1 MKEQNKINLQIKDYK
16 IKKLMAL
23 LFFPTFLLVLAFI
36 LDTPIEIFRGIYIMI
51 ISPDILLTD
60 YLKIGGIGATFANIA
75 IITIINI
82 IIIYK
87 LRLKLNGFVI
97 AAIFSIIGYAFF
109 GKNIFNVWP
118 MYLGGLI
125 YAKHQKIPFKN
136 ILVIIMFSTA
146 LAPAISELAFCL
158 DFPPMIG
165 ITIAIIFGMFCG
177 YIISPLA
184 ANMNRIHDGYNLYNV
199 GFTVGIIGTVMNSIL
214 RSFGI
219 SISQQQILST
229 EYDLFFRIF
238 LTVFFSLLILFGFIL
253 NKKSFK
259 GYGKI
264 MHYSGKLIT
273 DFTQLVGYGVTFI
286 NMGVMGLLSIAFVI
300 IVGKNGVFNGPV
312 VGAIFAVTGFA
323 AFGKHPKN
331 SIPIMIGIY
340 LAGILKIWDMHSTQ
354 FIIAGL
360 FGTTLAPIAGKY
372 GIFAGIIAGFLHL
385 SVSMNVGLVHGG
397 LILYNNGF
405 AGGLVASIL
414 FPLFDTFKKGD

>member
-1 MKEQNKINLQIKDYK
+1 MNEEKKIRLQINSRE
-16 IKKLMAL
+16 IKKLIILL
-23 LFFPTFLLVLAFI
+23 LFPLLLLVIAFI
-36 LDTPIEIFRGIYIMI
+36 FDSPNKI
-51 ISPDILLTD
+51 ISGLNKIIFSRDILLTD
-60 YLKIGGIGATFANIA
+60 YLEIAGIGATFVNIS

-82 IIIYK
+82 IIICK
-87 LRLKLNGFVI
+87 LRLKLNGFLI

-109 GKNIFNVWP
+109 GKNLFNVWP
-118 MYLGGLI
+118 MYLGGII

-158 DFPPMIG
+158 DFPPIIG
-165 ITIAIIFGMFCG
+165 FSIAVLFGMFCG

-199 GFTVGIIGTVMNSIL
+199 GFTVGIIGTVLNSIL

-219 SISQQQILST
+219 TVSKQQFLST
-229 EYDLFFRIF
+229 QYDTFFKIF
-238 LTVFFSLLILFGFIL
+238 LTLFFALLIIIGFIL
-253 NKKSFK
+253 NNKSFK
-259 GYGKI
+259 GYKKI

-273 DFTQLVGYGVTFI
+273 DFTQLVGYGLTFI
-286 NMGVMGLLSIAFVI
+286 NIGIMGLLSILFVI
-300 IVGKNGVFNGPV
+300 IIGKNGVFNGPV

-331 SIPIMIGIY
+331 TIPIMIGIY

-372 GIFAGIIAGFLHL
+372 GTIAGIIAGFLHL

-405 AGGLVASIL
+405 SGGLVASIL

>member
-1 MKEQNKINLQIKDYK
+1 MNEEKKIRLQINSRE
-16 IKKLMAL
+16 IKKLIILL
-23 LFFPTFLLVLAFI
+23 LFPLLLLVIAFI
-36 LDTPIEIFRGIYIMI
+36 FDSPNKI
-51 ISPDILLTD
+51 ISGLNKIIFSRDILLTD
-60 YLKIGGIGATFANIA
+60 YLEIAGIGATFVNIS

-82 IIIYK
+82 IIICK
-87 LRLKLNGFVI
+87 LRLKLNGFLI

-109 GKNIFNVWP
+109 GKNLFNVWP
-118 MYLGGLI
+118 MYLGGII

-158 DFPPMIG
+158 DFPPIIG
-165 ITIAIIFGMFCG
+165 FSIAVLFGMFCG

-199 GFTVGIIGTVMNSIL
+199 GFTVGIIGTVLNSIL

-219 SISQQQILST
+219 TVSKQQFLST
-229 EYDLFFRIF
+229 QYDTFFKIF
-238 LTVFFSLLILFGFIL
+238 LTLFFALLIIIGFIL
-253 NKKSFK
+253 NNKSFK
-259 GYGKI
+259 GYKKI

-273 DFTQLVGYGVTFI
+273 DFTQLVGYGLTFI
-286 NMGVMGLLSIAFVI
+286 NMGIMGLISILFVI
-300 IVGKNGVFNGPV
+300 IIGKNGVFNGPV

-331 SIPIMIGIY
+331 TIPIMIGIY

-372 GIFAGIIAGFLHL
+372 GTIAGIIAGFLHL

-405 AGGLVASIL
+405 SGGLVASIL